1 VRKQVDITLRVIID
15 TNIWIR
21 ILLRGKVTLPVLEA
35 FNRNKFQL
43 IMSQSLLDEFHQVW
57 NRPRLRKYIDLNQGI
72 ELEKQLKNR
81 SIWIET
87 KTIPPH
93 CRDPK
98 DLPVLAT
105 AIDGEANIIVSGDD
119 DLRADEVLR
128 RSMELYSIQL
138 LGVNSFLEV
147 LEKSD

>member
-1 VRKQVDITLRVIID
+1 MTLRVVID

-21 ILLRGKVTLPVLEA
+21 ILLKGKVTLPILKA
-35 FNRNKFQL
+35 FNENKFQL
-43 IMSQSLLDEFHQVW
+43 IISQELWDEFHDVW
-57 NRPRLRKYIDLNQGI
+57 NRPRLRKYIEPNQALQ
-72 ELEKQLKNR
+72 LEKQLRNR

-105 AIDGEANIIVSGDD
+105 AIDGKANIIVSGDD
-119 DLRADEVLR
+119 DLRADDDLR
-128 RSMELYSIQL
+128 KAMDQYSIQL
-138 LGVNSFLEV
+138 LGVNSFLKI
-147 LEKSD
+147 LEQSN

>member
-1 VRKQVDITLRVIID
+1 MTLRVVID

-21 ILLRGKVTLPVLEA
+21 VLLKGRQTLPILEA
-35 FNRNKFQL
+35 FNENKFQL
-43 IMSQSLLDEFHQVW
+43 IMSQYLLDEFHEVW
-57 NRPRLRKYIDLNQGI
+57 NRPRLSKYIETNQGTRI
-72 ELEKQLKNR
+72 EQQLKNR
-81 SIWIET
+81 SIWIEP

-119 DLRADEVLR
+119 DLRADEDLR
-128 RSMELYSIQL
+128 KAMELYSIQL
-138 LGVNSFLEV
+138 SGVNSFLG
-147 LEKSD
+147 LL